1 MIRTFHGKGG
11 AEMNKLTTLAEA
23 AKAAATIDHN
33 EQEGW
38 YSAEVIREQGAYF
51 PKNAKFIAACDPD
64 TILEL
69 CDLVVE
75 LEEVLRELSFGRFP
89 KEGDEYS
96 DDSMR
101 LFARDALAAIKQWK
115 DQA

>member
-1 MIRTFHGKGG
+1 
-11 AEMNKLTTLAEA
+11 MNKLTALAEV

-51 PKNAKFIAACDPD
+51 SKNAKFIAACDPD

-69 CDLVVE
+69 CAL
-75 LEEVLRELSFGRFP
+75 LEKAEDALESERKSQRRIDHFKMTLE
-89 KEGDEYS
+89 
-96 DDSMR
+96 
-101 LFARDALAAIKQWK
+101 ALAAIKQWK